1 MMNKKLLV
9 PDSYVG
15 KKNKT
20 KDNVGFESAWV
31 KSNERFLDPSKIK
44 LS

>member
-1 MMNKKLLV
+1 MNKKLLV

-20 KDNVGFESAWV
+20 KDNVGFESELKWMI
-31 KSNERFLDPSKIK
+31 LK
-44 LS
+44 LEF